1 MPTEE
6 NKVLIRRLYDEVNK
20 GNLAIVDELISPN
33 FVLHHPLSPEVLRGP
48 EGFKQLVTRLRTAFP
63 DLSIATEDMLAEG
76 DKVAVWFTVRGT
88 HQGVLL
94 DMPPTG
100 KPVNLTG
107 VAMYRI
113 GDGKIVEDRVAED
126 LLALMQQLG
135 RAPALGEG

>member
-1 MPTEE
+1 MSAEE
-6 NKVLIRRLYDEVNK
+6 NKGLVRRLYEEVNK
-20 GNLAIVDELISPN
+20 GNLAIVEELISTD

-48 EGFKQLVTRLRTAFP
+48 EGFKQLVTRLQTAFP
-63 DLSIATEDMLAEG
+63 DLSIAAEDMLAEG

-94 DMPPTG
+94 DMPPTD

-107 VAMYRI
+107 VAMYRVA
-113 GDGKIVEDRVAED
+113 GGKIIEDRVAED

-135 RAPALGEG
+135 AFPARGQS